1 MQDVA
6 FADSIYLKVSLF
18 KSEFSKQ
25 VEKEKEK
32 TYTGQHNMMKVWER
46 ILPKRAYD
54 RVMLYLFVF

>member
-18 KSEFSKQ
+18 KSEFSK
-25 VEKEKEK
+25 KEKEK